1 MVQTEFY
8 GKKNRIKKDKKENSK
23 LWIGDDETME
33 LGVASELGGAMF
45 LVLHVDVAL
54 YHPAWPLARHRH

>member
-1 MVQTEFY
+1 MVKTEIF

-33 LGVASELGGAMF
+33 LGVASRDGTTYRQRGA
-45 LVLHVDVAL
+45 VA
-54 YHPAWPLARHRH
+54 PSNFFKNIK